1 LEVKGMRQYE
11 FRCAKPE
18 VGDDRELEAG
28 TDRDAI
34 DLLSEREFKA
44 VQDGDA
50 RLVEIRE
57 VPV

>member
-1 LEVKGMRQYE
+1 MRQYE

-44 VQDGDA
+44 VQNGDA